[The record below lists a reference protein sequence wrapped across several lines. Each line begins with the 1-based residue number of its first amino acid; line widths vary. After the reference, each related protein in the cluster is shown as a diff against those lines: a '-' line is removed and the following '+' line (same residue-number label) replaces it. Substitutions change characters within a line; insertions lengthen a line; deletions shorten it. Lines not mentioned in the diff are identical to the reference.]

1 KGRCAHAVAKAQRKR
16 LFEYFDYS
24 TSPRKELPDCL
35 FVPLE
40 AASGRRQAGATELDG
55 EPLRRAIAVIA
66 QESVARHRLLHTEGH
81 AIYTPMSQRYVAT
94 PMEVERASV

>member
-1 KGRCAHAVAKAQRKR
+1 
-16 LFEYFDYS
+16 
-24 TSPRKELPDCL
+24 
-35 FVPLE
+35 
-40 AASGRRQAGATELDG
+40 
-55 EPLRRAIAVIA
+55 LRRAIAVIA